1 MKYVLALGLT
11 ALSFNLLAQ
20 ETSSSSLDVLAQNLS
35 GTYFAHDECKTQMF
49 GGRESSKGQV
59 IITAQASSADRI
71 ILSYDY
77 QRMVG
82 KDTTPNEQDAIIGG
96 RIEITEVDSLV
107 SRMPYGQSNLANGKA
122 AVKLSSARG
131 RVAGAWS
138 PDRPVNTSLISAK
151 SAAWKDVV
159 INVDANT
166 GTINLSADG
175 CDGHVSLNK
184 Q

>member
-1 MKYVLALGLT
+1 MKYALAFGLT
-11 ALSFNLLAQ
+11 VLSFNLYAQ
-20 ETSSSSLDVLAQNLS
+20 TSSSSLDVLAQNLS
-35 GTYFAHDECKTQMF
+35 GTYFAHDECKTQLF
-49 GGRESSKGQV
+49 GGQESSKGQV
-59 IITAQASSADRI
+59 ILTAQPSGDDRI

-82 KDTTPNEQDAIIGG
+82 KDNTPREQDAILGG

-107 SRMPYGQSNLANGKA
+107 SRLPYGQPNLANGKA
-122 AVKLSSARG
+122 AVILSSARG

-138 PDRPVNTSLISAK
+138 PERPVNTSLISTK
-151 SAAWKDVV
+151 SAAWKNVV
-159 INVDANT
+159 INVDVRT
-166 GTINLSADG
+166 GTIQLSSDG